1 MTGLIA
7 KINSHSKK
15 VVVFCILFLAI
26 FAGIFYLVNLD
37 TSKIE
42 NQSAPANN
50 TAISNPAASNLSE
63 EFKKKLG
70 STMFFME
77 NYDNW
82 AKRYELSG
90 SENGLD
96 LDPDKDELPNYLEYI
111 HGTNPL
117 KDDTDGDT
125 YADKLE
131 IVNGYDPDA
140 PGDTKPIFEI
150 FISKIKVDV
159 PMNWSRNENELD
171 MLRDLED
178 GVSHFYKTS
187 APGQNGNA
195 IVFGHSSNYI
205 WAKGNYNHIFKDLND
220 LEKGDSIKIKV
231 IQKNGRNI
239 LYHYI
244 VKDKFI
250 SAPDDERIFA
260 KTENPSLTLSTC
272 WPLGTTFRRLIV
284 KAELL

>member
-15 VVVFCILFLAI
+15 VAIFSILFLAI
-26 FAGIFYLVNLD
+26 FVILFYLVNLD

-82 AKRYELSG
+82 AKRYGLSG

-117 KDDTDGDT
+117 KADTDGDT

-150 FISKIKVDV
+150 FISKIKIDV

-260 KTENPSLTLSTC
+260 ETENPSLTLSTC